1 MIAMKFNEGQV
12 HEIQVE
18 LSKASARVSEALSNI
33 YEPMLSM
40 DKHEQATA
48 LVDAL
53 QSISVAL
60 GEINRP
66 IKE

>member
-1 MIAMKFNEGQV
+1 MIAMKFNEVQV

-40 DKHEQATA
+40 DKHE
-48 LVDAL
+48 
-53 QSISVAL
+53 
-60 GEINRP
+60 
-66 IKE
+66 